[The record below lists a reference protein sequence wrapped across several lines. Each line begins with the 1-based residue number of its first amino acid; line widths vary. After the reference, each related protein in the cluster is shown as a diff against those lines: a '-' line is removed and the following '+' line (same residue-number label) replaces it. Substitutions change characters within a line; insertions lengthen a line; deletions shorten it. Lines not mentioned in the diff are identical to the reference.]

1 MQSIVKKAAIVLY
14 YALAAK
20 LPQPPFVFGYF
31 GNGLRRKLC
40 ERIFLRCG
48 KKIVVRKNVFFGS
61 GCAIEIG
68 DHSELGLNA
77 YLNRDVKIGDDVLM
91 GQNVTIL
98 TTNHEFEDPNV
109 PIHSQGTRER
119 RPVRVGNDVWIG
131 ANSVILPGVNIGDGA
146 VIGVGSV
153 VTRDIP
159 SLAVVVG
166 NPARVIRHRGSRR
179 NPEDSL
185 SDLSYQGPTRD

>member
-68 DHSELGLNA
+68 DHSDSGSTP
-77 YLNRDVKIGDDVLM
+77 IST
-91 GQNVTIL
+91 VT
-98 TTNHEFEDPNV
+98 
-109 PIHSQGTRER
+109 
-119 RPVRVGNDVWIG
+119 
-131 ANSVILPGVNIGDGA
+131 
-146 VIGVGSV
+146 
-153 VTRDIP
+153 
-159 SLAVVVG
+159 
-166 NPARVIRHRGSRR
+166 
-179 NPEDSL
+179 
-185 SDLSYQGPTRD
+185 